1 MYSYAAVQVLTCL
14 ASWSQLCMHSQVFFK
29 EILLFI
35 LENPSS
41 PFEQKLLAIQALSRI
56 CADPQSVID
65 LYLNY
70 DCDLSMYNVFERLVN
85 VLTKVAQGRSKDA
98 ESGAG
103 GVPLPAAGALLSP
116 SQMLRVKSL
125 ECLVNILSCMVEW
138 SKELYVNPQ
147 SHSNLGKEASSASTR
162 ASVSEPPGADAGAGA
177 EKLLHRRSES
187 VVSDSV
193 LSTNSSASRP
203 TGLASIA
210 DNPAELESIKAQKA
224 LLEAGIDKYACT
236 TLRVHSYSL

>member
-1 MYSYAAVQVLTCL
+1 M
-14 ASWSQLCMHSQVFFK
+14 FFK

-41 PFEQKLLAIQALSRI
+41 PFEQKMLAIQALSRI

-103 GVPLPAAGALLSP
+103 GVPLPLPLPGGGSAAAAGALLSP
-116 SQMLRVKSL
+116 SQLLCVKSL

-162 ASVSEPPGADAGAGA
+162 ASVSEPSGAGAGG

-187 VVSDSV
+187 VASDSV

-210 DNPAELESIKAQKA
+210 DNPAELENIKAQKA
-224 LLEAGIDKYACT
+224 LLEAGIDKYART
-236 TLRVHSYSL
+236 TLTRHFCRLRKLLSLLM